1 MNVWQQLDGGRC
13 WSMRRYSAGLLFVC
27 IVALS
32 LPVLAQSDP
41 EQEASNNSLSMES
54 SGDRSGAVES
64 TNNNAVDGAAQVSE
78 STAFVGEMYQIGLG
92 WHPAALEGL
101 PTDKFGLVDWVAALD
116 QGLIRPRGAIEPGAP
131 EAVPF
136 DMNIV
141 MPSKTGM
148 IAGAYFPHKTHT
160 TWMSCDS
167 CHIKI
172 FMPLAGSNDL
182 TMSTIVKG
190 QACGVCHGKVAFP
203 LNDCA
208 RCHISHGGA
217 DEVGVAE

>member
-1 MNVWQQLDGGRC
+1 MNHRKKLRGASTWGRHC
-13 WSMRRYSAGLLFVC
+13 
-27 IVALS
+27 VAAVVLAAS
-32 LPVLAQSDP
+32 ICTLYLPVSAQESAEESTDASAPLGTASESVADP
-41 EQEASNNSLSMES
+41 E
-54 SGDRSGAVES
+54 
-64 TNNNAVDGAAQVSE
+64 NATE
-78 STAFVGEMYQIGLG
+78 FVGEMYQIGLG
-92 WHPAALEGL
+92 WHAAALEGL
-101 PTDKFGLVDWVAALD
+101 PTDKFGLVDWVAALE
-116 QGLIRPRGAIEPGAP
+116 QGMIKPRSNIDPKGP
-131 EAVPF
+131 EGVPF
-136 DMNIV
+136 DMNIL

-203 LNDCA
+203 LNDCT
-208 RCHISHGGA
+208 RCHVSHSDADDGGA
-217 DEVGVAE
+217 AEQ

>member
-1 MNVWQQLDGGRC
+1 MNH
-13 WSMRRYSAGLLFVC
+13 RRKLRGAITWARHYVAAVLL
-27 IVALS
+27 VAS
-32 LPVLAQSDP
+32 ICTFYLPVSAQESAEESADASAPVGAASESVADP
-41 EQEASNNSLSMES
+41 E
-54 SGDRSGAVES
+54 
-64 TNNNAVDGAAQVSE
+64 NATE
-78 STAFVGEMYQIGLG
+78 FVGEMYQIGLG
-92 WHPAALEGL
+92 WHAAALEGL
-101 PTDKFGLVDWVAALD
+101 PTDKFGLVDWVAALE
-116 QGLIRPRGAIEPGAP
+116 QGMIKPRSNIDPKGP
-131 EAVPF
+131 EGVPF
-136 DMNIV
+136 DMNIL

-203 LNDCA
+203 LNDCT
-208 RCHISHGGA
+208 RCHVSHADVDDGGA
-217 DEVGVAE
+217 AEQ

>member
-1 MNVWQQLDGGRC
+1 MNHKKEWSGGRN
-13 WSMRRYSAGLLFVC
+13 RARYWVTWLLLAVS
-27 IVALS
+27 IAAINP
-32 LPVLAQSDP
+32 PVLAQASAEEESDSSVDSAAESVAGP
-41 EQEASNNSLSMES
+41 E
-54 SGDRSGAVES
+54 ES
-64 TNNNAVDGAAQVSE
+64 TE
-78 STAFVGEMYQIGLG
+78 FVGEMYQIGLG
-92 WHPAALEGL
+92 WHAAALEGL
-101 PTDKFGLVDWVAALD
+101 PTDKFGLVDWVAALE
-116 QGLIRPRGAIEPGAP
+116 QGKIKPRGSIDPKAP
-131 EAVPF
+131 EGMPF

-182 TMSTIVKG
+182 TMSTIAKG

-203 LNDCA
+203 LNDCT
-208 RCHISHGGA
+208 RCHISQSDADGG
-217 DEVGVAE
+217 DEAGQ

>member
-1 MNVWQQLDGGRC
+1 MNTENSRI
-13 WSMRRYSAGLLFVC
+13 SFSAGLLSWRAVL
-27 IVALS
+27 VMAVGALIAS
-32 LPVLAQSDP
+32 PIVLAQARAEDQP
-41 EQEASNNSLSMES
+41 SNNSQPAAGSEQ
-54 SGDRSGAVES
+54 
-64 TNNNAVDGAAQVSE
+64 GAASKDE
-78 STAFVGEMYQIGLG
+78 APEFVGEMYQIGLG

-101 PTDKFGLVDWVAALD
+101 PTDKFGLVDWVEALE
-116 QGLIRPRGAIEPGAP
+116 QGLINPRASVDPNRPDS
-131 EAVPF
+131 VPF

-167 CHIKI
+167 CHVKI

-190 QACGVCHGKVAFP
+190 DACGVCHGKVAFP
-203 LNDCA
+203 LNDCT
-208 RCHISHGGA
+208 RCHVSHEEEEGPAATG
-217 DEVGVAE
+217 E

>member
-1 MNVWQQLDGGRC
+1 MKHVQETRGAFAQHVIWVVGMLVAISLAAYIPSALAQA
-13 WSMRRYSAGLLFVC
+13 SAGANPNV
-27 IVALS
+27 VAEQGEEPGPS
-32 LPVLAQSDP
+32 ENPASDSVADP
-41 EQEASNNSLSMES
+41 EK
-54 SGDRSGAVES
+54 
-64 TNNNAVDGAAQVSE
+64 SE
-78 STAFVGEMYQIGLG
+78 EFVGEMYQIGLG
-92 WHPAALEGL
+92 WHPAGLEGL
-101 PTDKFGLVDWVAALD
+101 PTDKFGLVDWVAALE
-116 QGLIRPRGAIEPGAP
+116 QGMIKPRSNIDPNGP
-131 EAVPF
+131 EGVPF

-182 TMSTIVKG
+182 TMSTIANG

-203 LNDCA
+203 LNDCT
-208 RCHISHGGA
+208 RCHISRSDADGGA
-217 DEVGVAE
+217 TAAQ

>member
-1 MNVWQQLDGGRC
+1 MKIGITRIYGRSRPGYWTVATLASLCLFALNPAMVTGAAAQDSADGGARQDD
-13 WSMRRYSAGLLFVC
+13 S
-27 IVALS
+27 
-32 LPVLAQSDP
+32 P
-41 EQEASNNSLSMES
+41 EAMTIATNAAANSV
-54 SGDRSGAVES
+54 VEPEEE
-64 TNNNAVDGAAQVSE
+64 TE
-78 STAFVGEMYQIGLG
+78 YVGEMYQIGLG

-116 QGLIRPRGAIEPGAP
+116 QGKIRPRGNIDPNVP
-131 EAVPF
+131 EGMPF

-141 MPSKTGM
+141 MPSKTGL

-167 CHIKI
+167 CHTKI

-203 LNDCA
+203 LNDCT
-208 RCHISHGGA
+208 RCHVAQAVS
-217 DEVGVAE
+217 ESTGVAGE

>member
-1 MNVWQQLDGGRC
+1 MAGA
-13 WSMRRYSAGLLFVC
+13 RYHSAYWIAGALLV
-27 IVALS
+27 IS
-32 LPVLAQSDP
+32 LAAFIPPVLAQATAEETP
-41 EQEASNNSLSMES
+41 ES
-54 SGDRSGAVES
+54 SMNSASDSVVDAEES
-64 TNNNAVDGAAQVSE
+64 E
-78 STAFVGEMYQIGLG
+78 EFVGEMYQIGLG
-92 WHPAALEGL
+92 WHPAGLEGL
-101 PTDKFGLVDWVAALD
+101 PTDKFGLVDWVAALE
-116 QGLIRPRGAIEPGAP
+116 QGMIKPRSNIDPNGP
-131 EAVPF
+131 EGVPF

-182 TMSTIVKG
+182 TMSTIADG

-203 LNDCA
+203 LNDCT
-208 RCHISHGGA
+208 RCHISQSGADGGA
-217 DEVGVAE
+217 TAAQ

>member
-1 MNVWQQLDGGRC
+1 MGCAGHNTAC
-13 WSMRRYSAGLLFVC
+13 WIAGVMLA
-27 IVALS
+27 IS
-32 LPVLAQSDP
+32 LAVFIPPVLAQASADEAPDNKAAQEGASVDSSADSVADP
-41 EQEASNNSLSMES
+41 E
-54 SGDRSGAVES
+54 ES
-64 TNNNAVDGAAQVSE
+64 TE
-78 STAFVGEMYQIGLG
+78 FVGEMYQIGLG
-92 WHPAALEGL
+92 WHPAGLEGL
-101 PTDKFGLVDWVAALD
+101 PTDRFGLVDWVAALE
-116 QGLIRPRGAIEPGAP
+116 QGMIKPRSNIDPNVP
-131 EAVPF
+131 EGLPF

-182 TMSTIVKG
+182 TMSTIAKG

-203 LNDCA
+203 LNDCT
-208 RCHISHGGA
+208 RCHISNADAGGGGEA
-217 DEVGVAE
+217 GQ

>member
-1 MNVWQQLDGGRC
+1 MKYKPELRGAVYHRAYW
-13 WSMRRYSAGLLFVC
+13 MIGLLLA
-27 IVALS
+27 IGLTAWIP
-32 LPVLAQSDP
+32 PVLAQASAGRTSDNAAVQEEATANSASESVADP
-41 EQEASNNSLSMES
+41 EEAE
-54 SGDRSGAVES
+54 E
-64 TNNNAVDGAAQVSE
+64 
-78 STAFVGEMYQIGLG
+78 FVGEMYKIGLG
-92 WHPAALEGL
+92 WHPAGLEGL
-101 PTDKFGLVDWVAALD
+101 PTDKFGLVDWVAALE
-116 QGLIRPRGAIEPGAP
+116 QGMIKPRSNIDPNVP
-131 EAVPF
+131 EGMPF
-136 DMNIV
+136 DMNIL

-203 LNDCA
+203 LNDCT
-208 RCHISHGGA
+208 RCHVSHADAGGA
-217 DEVGVAE
+217 AGQ

>member
-1 MNVWQQLDGGRC
+1 MSYRKREPGRRVQVAYRTVLMLLAVASVAIIPTLSTQASADEAEDSAPSQSTSASTRSAADG
-13 WSMRRYSAGLLFVC
+13 
-27 IVALS
+27 VAD
-32 LPVLAQSDP
+32 A
-41 EQEASNNSLSMES
+41 E
-54 SGDRSGAVES
+54 GDAEY
-64 TNNNAVDGAAQVSE
+64 
-78 STAFVGEMYQIGLG
+78 VGEMYRIGLG
-92 WHPAALEGL
+92 WHPAALEKL

-116 QGLIRPRGAIEPGAP
+116 QGLISPRGSIEPGGP
-131 EAVPF
+131 EGMPF

-167 CHIKI
+167 CHTKI

-182 TMSTIVKG
+182 TMSTITSG

-203 LNDCA
+203 LNDCK
-208 RCHISHGGA
+208 RCHVSTA
-217 DEVGVAE
+217 DPGDGKAAQQ

>member
-1 MNVWQQLDGGRC
+1 MMHR
-13 WSMRRYSAGLLFVC
+13 SSAVLLLAGVF
-27 IVALS
+27 ALC
-32 LPVLAQSDP
+32 LPVLAQSVTDSELTNGGLP
-41 EQEASNNSLSMES
+41 REPSGELSRVTES
-54 SGDRSGAVES
+54 SADSVAKGIAGPD
-64 TNNNAVDGAAQVSE
+64 D
-78 STAFVGEMYQIGLG
+78 STAYVGEMYQIGLG
-92 WHPAALEGL
+92 WHPAALDGL
-101 PTDKFGLVDWVAALD
+101 PTDKFGLVDWVAALE
-116 QGLIRPRGAIEPGAP
+116 QGLIKPRGAIEPGAP

-217 DEVGVAE
+217 DDVGVAEQ

>member
-1 MNVWQQLDGGRC
+1 MNHRQEMGGARSHTAY
-13 WSMRRYSAGLLFVC
+13 WVAGALLA
-27 IVALS
+27 IS
-32 LPVLAQSDP
+32 LAAFIPPVLAQASAEEISDDATADSAADSVVDA
-41 EQEASNNSLSMES
+41 EQ
-54 SGDRSGAVES
+54 
-64 TNNNAVDGAAQVSE
+64 SE
-78 STAFVGEMYQIGLG
+78 EFVGEMYQIGLG
-92 WHPAALEGL
+92 WHPAGLEGL
-101 PTDKFGLVDWVAALD
+101 PTDKFGLVDWVMALE
-116 QGLIRPRGAIEPGAP
+116 QGMIKPRSNIDPNVP
-131 EAVPF
+131 EGLPF

-182 TMSTIVKG
+182 TMSTIAKG

-203 LNDCA
+203 LNDCT
-208 RCHISHGGA
+208 RCHISQSEPDGGGA
-217 DEVGVAE
+217 AGQ